1 MKTPARKPSKPSPK
15 SPTKKPSKK
24 PLPVRIVSDVPSMKM
39 PLQPKKASIE
49 KAEGGYIVSKG
60 YGEKQHVAA
69 SLDEA
74 QKTLKKLIG

>member
-1 MKTPARKPSKPSPK
+1 
-15 SPTKKPSKK
+15 
-24 PLPVRIVSDVPSMKM
+24 VRIVSDVPSMKM